1 MLKNILIVESR
12 YYEDIAELLFDAV
25 CDELKKYNFKYNFNY
40 KTIEVLGALEIPILI
55 SKAIKEGIYDGYIAL
70 GCVIKG
76 ETSHY
81 DIVSSISA
89 KSLSELAIKHSVPI
103 TNGILTVDNKEQ
115 ALYRADKNKKN
126 VGGHAAKACINL
138 IESFDS
144 IKFS

>member
-1 MLKNILIVESR
+1 M
-12 YYEDIAELLFDAV
+12 LFDAV
-25 CDELKKYNFKYNFNY
+25 CDELKEHDFNY

-55 SKAIKEGIYDGYIAL
+55 SKAIKEDIYDGYIAL

-89 KSLSELAIKHSVPI
+89 KSLSELAIKNSVPI

-126 VGGHAAKACINL
+126 VGGHAAKACMNL
-138 IESFDS
+138 IKAFDL
-144 IKFS
+144 IKFR

>member
-1 MLKNILIVESR
+1 MSKNILIVESK
-12 YYEDIAELLFDAV
+12 YYRDIAEMLFDAV
-25 CDELKKYNFKYNFNY
+25 CYELKEYNFNY
-40 KTIEVLGALEIPILI
+40 KSIEVLGALEIPVLI
-55 SKAIKEGIYDGYIAL
+55 SKAIKQDAYDGFIAL

-138 IESFDS
+138 IETFDS
-144 IKFS
+144 IKIR

>member
-1 MLKNILIVESR
+1 MSKNILIVESR
-12 YYEDIAELLFDAV
+12 YYEDIAEMLFDAV
-25 CDELKKYNFKYNFNY
+25 CDELREYNFNY
-40 KTIEVLGALEIPILI
+40 KNIEVLGALEIPILI
-55 SKAIKEGIYDGYIAL
+55 SKAIKEDIYDGYIAL
-70 GCVIKG
+70 GCVIRG

-81 DIVSSISA
+81 DIVSSVSA

>member
-1 MLKNILIVESR
+1 MSKNILIVESR
-12 YYEDIAELLFDAV
+12 YYEDIAEMLFDAV
-25 CDELKKYNFKYNFNY
+25 SNELREYNFNY

-55 SKAIKEGIYDGYIAL
+55 SKAIKEDIYDGYIAL

-81 DIVSSISA
+81 DIVSSVSA
-89 KSLSELAIKHSVPI
+89 KSISELAIKHSVPI

-115 ALYRADKNKKN
+115 ALYRAYKNKKN

-138 IESFDS
+138 IETFDT

>member
-1 MLKNILIVESR
+1 MSKNILIVESR
-12 YYEDIAELLFDAV
+12 YYEEIAAMLFDAV
-25 CDELKKYNFKYNFNY
+25 CDELKVSNFNY
-40 KTIEVLGALEIPILI
+40 KTIEVLGALEIPVLI
-55 SKAIKEGIYDGYIAL
+55 SKAIKEDIYDGYIAL

-138 IESFDS
+138 IETFDS
-144 IKFS
+144 YKFS